1 MVQPVFCIVD
11 TGSCL
16 GSFLVRHTTNKGG
29 MDVLSVKYFSE
40 ETEYYKFRHYS
51 VNNERGKV
59 YFNENKLKKNKFDT
73 LRELVNFYIRNKTQ
87 SLVTTLTT
95 ICHIPHPHSDPGF
108 KFSKPE
114 DISLEVPYSAIELG
128 RELGRGHFGTVHE
141 ATYREVLKV
150 AVKKVKLENQQGV
163 ATMLKRFFEPDT
175 LKTQDHPNLVQNFA
189 FINDKVRGIFIV
201 QELMD
206 HGSLRDQL
214 KKWREQPHKMK
225 QDLWSKILSWMIDVA
240 RGMKRLESLHIVHKS
255 LTTRYSVSGQC
266 AYKSS

>member
-1 MVQPVFCIVD
+1 MV
-11 TGSCL
+11 
-16 GSFLVRHTTNKGG
+16 
-29 MDVLSVKYFSE
+29 
-40 ETEYYKFRHYS
+40 
-51 VNNERGKV
+51 
-59 YFNENKLKKNKFDT
+59 KKNKFDT
-73 LRELVNFYIRNKTQ
+73 LRELVNFCIHNKAK
-87 SLVTTLTT
+87 SLVTRLTT
-95 ICHIPHPHSDPGF
+95 ICHIPQPHSDPGF
-108 KFSKPE
+108 KFSKPG
-114 DISLEVPYSAIELG
+114 DISLEVPYTEIEKG
-128 RELGRGHFGTVHE
+128 GELRRGQFGKVHE
-141 ATYREVLKV
+141 ATFRETLKV

-163 ATMLKRFFEPDT
+163 ATMLKHFFEPDT
-175 LKTQDHPNLVQNFA
+175 LKTLDHPNLVQNFA

-225 QDLWSKILSWMIDVA
+225 QDLWSKILSWMIDVT